1 LARYVTAQ
9 YHIDSA
15 GQPINVC
22 PGVSPRPAGHFF
34 CGGSHSVETG
44 LGQPLPTTSLES
56 IVDMRLEHFCYADLL
71 GLKGTPGTVTRDA
84 IVDFLSLFS
93 IQSEHWQ
100 TPCCRIADLCLPIW
114 LRRRMIFTLA
124 ATLVRRFAPALVHEL
139 LGLCHARSDIQLA
152 GFSATRGVCFFSTP
166 SHYVPS

>member
-1 LARYVTAQ
+1 M
-9 YHIDSA
+9 SA
-15 GQPINVC
+15 GGLWRTYWRDMLPPSTTLIQSASQSMC
-22 PGVSPRPAGHFF
+22 APGSLPDLRGISFV
-34 CGGSHSVETG
+34 GGSHSVETG

-100 TPCCRIADLCLPIW
+100 TPA
-114 LRRRMIFTLA
+114 
-124 ATLVRRFAPALVHEL
+124 V
-139 LGLCHARSDIQLA
+139 G
-152 GFSATRGVCFFSTP
+152 
-166 SHYVPS
+166 